1 MNSNNLSA
9 VMMLMEKNIAL
20 LISFTYRHALLSFS
34 EQKKI
39 ICHNEDSM
47 CMKKCVTNATIS
59 S

>member
-34 EQKKI
+34 EQKEEK
-39 ICHNEDSM
+39 NNLS
-47 CMKKCVTNATIS
+47 
-59 S
+59 